1 MSKYFK
7 NIQSLL
13 IVVLIVVIFLM
24 RSCSGKD
31 TPVEPQIIRD
41 TIVESVIIE
50 KEYPVYIPKVK
61 YITKVNIDT
70 FNTPIDTS
78 AILSDYYAIKTY
90 EDKQVLDSLNL
101 VITDTISQNQILGRK
116 IAYNFTYPRK
126 TIKETIYLNKRE
138 LYFGV
143 GVTGNPDQLQYLG
156 GEMVYKNKK
165 RQAYGLG
172 VGVDQNLVPV
182 ISVRMYWKLGK

>member
-24 RSCSGKD
+24 RSCSGKG

-70 FNTPIDTS
+70 FSTPIDTS

-172 VGVDQNLVPV
+172 VGIDQNLVPV